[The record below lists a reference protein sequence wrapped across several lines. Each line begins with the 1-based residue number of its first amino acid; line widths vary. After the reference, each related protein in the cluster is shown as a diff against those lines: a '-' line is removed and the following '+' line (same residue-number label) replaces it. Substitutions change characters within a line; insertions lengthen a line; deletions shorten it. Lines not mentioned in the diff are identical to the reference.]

1 MIKFRCKKCGQKIS
15 VPEIHAGKKGKCP
28 KCKNIVVVPKVEEAE
43 SVAGQAKPSVS
54 EIGSKGSILDP
65 NLFDIP
71 MGHPTAQGSVSNE
84 SLEGLQ
90 KLQEGLG
97 IRKVEPVP
105 VPERKLPWLID
116 IFLYPTN
123 KSGLTMLG
131 IFVGVPLFME
141 VFVRVL
147 NLLAMRFPPFHV
159 FAVFFLIIS
168 LIINIIIRLYRYWY
182 LSKCV
187 QDSADGQIRA
197 PDTVA
202 TTPGL
207 GEMLSLF
214 LKIFVCIIIFSA
226 PIYYYLLDA
235 KGIDRSFW
243 SLFNFILFFWWI
255 VVSEVG
261 RSGITF
267 HLLLFFAVF
276 FFPMTILSVVM
287 FDSFRGLNPL
297 LIVGSIF
304 STFAPYCGLILMLCI
319 LWVPVISMRKFII
332 AEAVSGRPGLFLY
345 LPRAVSV
352 YLMLVGAHLLGR
364 FAWNY
369 KDKLNWG
376 L

>member
-1 MIKFRCKKCGQKIS
+1 MIKFRCKNCGQKFG
-15 VPEIHAGKKGKCP
+15 VPQTLAGKRGRCP
-28 KCKNIVVVPKVEEAE
+28 KCKNIVVVPEVEDTK
-43 SVAGQAKPSVS
+43 SVTSQTKPGAS
-54 EIGSKGSILDP
+54 EISSRDSILDSR
-65 NLFDIP
+65 LFDIP
-71 MGHPTAQGSVSNE
+71 QESKTVGAQGSVSDKA
-84 SLEGLQ
+84 LDDLR
-90 KLQEGLG
+90 KLQVG
-97 IRKVEPVP
+97 RVEPEP

-116 IFLYPTN
+116 IFLYPTS

-131 IFVGVPLFME
+131 IFVGIPLFME

-147 NLLAMRFPPFHV
+147 NLLALRFPPFYV
-159 FAVFFLIIS
+159 FALLFLIVS
-168 LIINIIIRLYRYWY
+168 LIINITIRLYRYWY
-182 LSKCV
+182 LSECIR
-187 QDSADGQIRA
+187 DSADGQIRA
-197 PDTVA
+197 PDTIA

-207 GEMLSLF
+207 GEMFSLF

-226 PIYYYLLDA
+226 PIYYYLLHA

-261 RSGITF
+261 KGGITF

-287 FDSFRGLNPL
+287 FDSFRGLNPV
-297 LIVGSIF
+297 LIAGSIF
-304 STFAPYCGLILMLCI
+304 STFAPYCGLILLLCV
-319 LWVPVISMRKFII
+319 LWVPVISMRKFITTQV
-332 AEAVSGRPGLFLY
+332 VSGRPGLFLY
-345 LPRAVSV
+345 LPVAVSI
-352 YLMLVGAHLLGR
+352 YLMFVGAHLLGR